1 MAGKL
6 WDKGY
11 EPDKMIEEYT
21 VGDDRELDM
30 RLARYDVEGSL
41 AHIAMLET
49 IGLLTAEELEKLTA
63 GLKEIAA
70 EIEAGRFEIEP
81 GTEDVHSQV
90 ELMLTRRLGDA
101 GKKIHSG
108 RSRNDQVL
116 VDLKLFL
123 RDELRQ
129 VADAVKRVFDRLQE
143 QSEKYKEVLMPGY
156 THLQI
161 AMPSSFG
168 LWFGAYAETLADD
181 MRLVAAA
188 WHIANQNPLGSAAG
202 YGSSFPLDRTMTTRL
217 MGFEELHYNVVAAQM
232 SRGKSERAAAAAIA
246 AVAATIGRLAMDV
259 CLFMSQN
266 FGFVSLPDE
275 LTTGSSIMP
284 HKKNPDVFEIMRGRC
299 NRLQS
304 VPNEIALLTT
314 NLPVGYHRDLQLL
327 KDILFPATTE
337 IKRTLVDV
345 RLHACAH
352 PRQRAHPRRQKIRLS
367 VHGGGRQPDGAGG
380 HALPRSLQ
388 AGGHGRPKGRIHAH
402 TRGAP
407 HPRRQH
413 RQPLHG
419 PDPPQDGARDAGV
432 RVGAARADN
441 RRGGEKQAR
450 TGNRRGGEMQARC
463 GQQARM
469 FGRSE

>member
-6 WDKGY
+6 WDKGF
-11 EPDKMIEEYT
+11 EPDTMIEEYT
-21 VGDDRELDM
+21 VGQDRELDL

-41 AHIAMLET
+41 AHIAMLEK
-49 IGLLTAEELEKLTA
+49 IGLLTADELRRLTD
-63 GLKEIAA
+63 GLHEIAA

-81 GTEDVHSQV
+81 DTEDVHSEV
-90 ELMLTRRLGDA
+90 ELLLTRRLGDV

-123 RDELRQ
+123 RDELQGIARD
-129 VADAVKRVFDRLQE
+129 VRTLFDRLQE
-143 QSEKYKEVLMPGY
+143 QSERYREVLMPGY

-168 LWFGAYAETLADD
+168 LWFGAYAETLVDD
-181 MRLVAAA
+181 MRMLAAA

-217 MGFEELHYNVVAAQM
+217 LGFETLHYNVVAAQM

-246 AVAATIGRLAMDV
+246 AVAATVGRMAMDL

-299 NRLQS
+299 NRLQAL
-304 VPNEIALLTT
+304 PNEIALLTT

-327 KDILFPATTE
+327 KDILFPATAE
-337 IKRTLVDV
+337 IRRTLRMADFMLARLKVNDRILDERKYDYLFTVEDV
-345 RLHACAH
+345 NRL
-352 PRQRAHPRRQKIRLS
+352 
-367 VHGGGRQPDGAGG
+367 V
-380 HALPRSLQ
+380 LQ
-388 AGGHGRPKGRIHAH
+388 
-402 TRGAP
+402 
-407 HPRRQH
+407 
-413 RQPLHG
+413 
-419 PDPPQDGARDAGV
+419 GV
-432 RVGAARADN
+432 PFREAYRRVGMAVQQGEYRPTREVHHTHEGSIGNLCTAEI
-441 RRGGEKQAR
+441 RRKMETVMREFETPG
-450 TGNRRGGEMQARC
+450 M
-463 GQQARM
+463 
-469 FGRSE
+469 